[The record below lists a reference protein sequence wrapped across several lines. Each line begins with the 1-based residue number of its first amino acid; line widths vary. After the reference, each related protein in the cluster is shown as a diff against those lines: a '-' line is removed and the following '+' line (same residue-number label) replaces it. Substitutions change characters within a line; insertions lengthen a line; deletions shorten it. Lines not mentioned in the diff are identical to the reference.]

1 MMQFTVPQFI
11 DIEPK
16 IIGPITAR
24 QFLIFLGAALFI
36 FIFYKTLDFTG
47 FILATVLIVLFASVF
62 AFAKINGRPFHFFLL
77 ALIQSF
83 KRPSLRIWNHKAISI
98 EKKEEKQIQYEN
110 VLPPDKYFAK
120 KKLAELSL
128 IIDTKGKYK
137 GEDSEGIEVNEN
149 FQ

>member
-77 ALIQSF
+77 ALIQNF

-137 GEDSEGIEVNEN
+137 GEDSAGIEVNEN
-149 FQ
+149 F